1 MAAATRE
8 KPTGRARKPR
18 KPRKMFMPYD
28 PAAVAIVQPPAELAH
43 LTGDALFEALT
54 NAGAYRRATGR
65 EPAKWYSARF
75 RAEVGR
81 SEGRFKVWMSNHYA
95 VREHGVDPATID
107 DRIMCRPDD
116 YDKRSPWW
124 YETTA
129 RAWAIAE
136 GLMTRGGVMVPYK
149 PTGRPKGRTDSVPR
163 QRTAT
168 MLATALAVLGD
179 FDKLTGN
186 GSTAADAQRT
196 LAARL
201 GLTERQ
207 IKSRVTAGR
216 AMRRAGVTE
225 ITPDTPPAEAA
236 RSIVNAY
243 QLLMSDGRRSNAEH
257 ARAEVA
263 ERLGVERET
272 VDTVLEQL
280 LKPAPAPAEQPRN
293 YEAEQLRAEMEA
305 AIVVDSITRGTKP
318 LHPGT

>member
-1 MAAATRE
+1 VAAATRE
-8 KPTGRARKPR
+8 KTSRGKTPRQR

-28 PAAVAIVQPPAELAH
+28 PAGVAIVQPPAELAH

-54 NAGAYRRATGR
+54 NADKFREATGH

-95 VREHGVDPATID
+95 VRVHGTDPAGIE
-107 DRIMCRPDD
+107 DRIMCPPDD

-129 RAWAIAE
+129 RAWAIEE
-136 GLMTRGGVMVPYK
+136 GLMTRAGVMVPYK

-163 QRTAT
+163 TRTAT
-168 MLATALAVLGD
+168 MQAAALPMLTEYEALTTGDQAIAPGEAKRRLAE
-179 FDKLTGN
+179 
-186 GSTAADAQRT
+186 RH
-196 LAARL
+196 

-216 AMRRAGVTE
+216 AMRAAGVRE
-225 ITPDTPPAEAA
+225 ITPDTTPAEAA
-236 RSIVNAY
+236 EIIAAAFRLII
-243 QLLMSDGRRSNAEH
+243 SDGRRTNVEH

-272 VDTVLEQL
+272 VDVVL
-280 LKPAPAPAEQPRN
+280 
-293 YEAEQLRAEMEA
+293 
-305 AIVVDSITRGTKP
+305 DSGAVETAP
-318 LHPGT
+318 LHPQT